1 MNVERRAAFFG
12 LAAVLWVAVAGGLA
26 AQEER
31 MQLSPRWEYVSDRV
45 MGGVS
50 TGQLRAEQVA
60 GRAGA
65 RMTGRVSLD
74 NNGGFVQMAFDLA
87 PGGGVFDA
95 SQWSGIEVDVYGNAE
110 EYEMRL
116 RTAALTR
123 PWQSFRAPFTAG
135 PAWETIRLPFDSFVA
150 HRTSAGFDP
159 AELRRVG
166 ILAIGRVFDADV
178 TVAAVR
184 LYR

>member
-1 MNVERRAAFFG
+1 MSVMR
-12 LAAVLWVAVAGGLA
+12 AVALSVLALAFGVATVSGLA
-26 AQEER
+26 AQEEQ

-50 TGQLRAEQVA
+50 TGQLQVA
-60 GRAGA
+60 EVEGRAGA
-65 RMTGRVSLD
+65 RMTGSVSLD

-95 SQWSGIEVDVYGNAE
+95 SQWSGIEVDVYGNGE
-110 EYEMRL
+110 VYEMRL
-116 RTAALTR
+116 RTTALTR
-123 PWQSFRAPFTAG
+123 PWQSFRAPFRAG
-135 PAWETIRLPFDSFVA
+135 AAWETIRLPFDSFEA
-150 HRTSAGFDP
+150 HRTSADFD
-159 AELRRVG
+159 AATLRRVG
-166 ILAIGRVFDADV
+166 ILAIGRVFEADV